1 MEKCPDHQAGEDKSI
16 QHQFDMYEVTSL
28 MMMLERKITTAPE
41 VILDIGTQRVLET
54 SSHEYEMYSVNV
66 VFDFVVLCL

>member
-1 MEKCPDHQAGEDKSI
+1 
-16 QHQFDMYEVTSL
+16 MYAVTSL
-28 MMMLERKITTAPE
+28 VVMLERKITTAPE